1 MKKIYILLC
10 LVGFAL
16 WGQEKKPAP
25 VQISG
30 VVITADSLPRY
41 IPYAN
46 VVLKKRKKGTM
57 TNAEGF
63 FSLPAMPGDT
73 IEVSVVG
80 FRKEYLAIPD
90 TLENNGYLARVVMQ
104 RDTLMLEPVTLYPW
118 PTPENFKEAFLATN
132 VPTTQE
138 DIAMRNLAIQ
148 ELKARAKEMGFSAD
162 EVQDFAI
169 SMQNQAIYDYGSDQI
184 WSDGGTAILGRLS
197 DPFAWARFFKS
208 LKKEE

>member
-1 MKKIYILLC
+1 MKKIYIFLC

>member
-1 MKKIYILLC
+1 
-10 LVGFAL
+10 VGFAL